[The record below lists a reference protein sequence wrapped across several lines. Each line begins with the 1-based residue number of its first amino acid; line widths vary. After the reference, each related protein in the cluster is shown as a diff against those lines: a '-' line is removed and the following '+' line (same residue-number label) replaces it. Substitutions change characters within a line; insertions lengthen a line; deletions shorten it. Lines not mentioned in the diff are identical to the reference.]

1 MASAQ
6 PEESQANSVL
16 AGNLSVSILATIA
29 VALRLLARR
38 VQKVTLG
45 YDDYLILLALVRP
58 PFTPN

>member
-1 MASAQ
+1 MAPAQ

-45 YDDYLILLALVRP
+45 YDDYLILLALVRAP
-58 PFTPN
+58 STPN

>member
-1 MASAQ
+1 MAPAQ
-6 PEESQANSVL
+6 PKESQANSVL

-45 YDDYLILLALVRP
+45 YDDYLILLALVTP